1 MHKHR
6 LYITVAKQAREKEKK
21 NISVGCYLL
30 GGSSYVLISPLVV
43 LKKRD
48 KQPIIFNASNISPQY
63 KNI

>member
-6 LYITVAKQAREKEKK
+6 LYITVAKQARGKEKK
-21 NISVGCYLL
+21 NIFVVVISLAGLA
-30 GGSSYVLISPLVV
+30 VLISPLVV

>member
-21 NISVGCYLL
+21 IFPLVVISLAGLA
-30 GGSSYVLISPLVV
+30 VLISPLVV